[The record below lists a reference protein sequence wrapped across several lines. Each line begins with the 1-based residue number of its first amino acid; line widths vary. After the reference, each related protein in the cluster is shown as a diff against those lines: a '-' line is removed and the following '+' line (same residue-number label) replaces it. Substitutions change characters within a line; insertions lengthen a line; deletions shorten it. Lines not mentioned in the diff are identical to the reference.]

1 MPKNHIEEAAL
12 TVCRN
17 PTHLDQV
24 KNILKDSLRD
34 CWNLGESVDDIV
46 NYWWD
51 NHLFL
56 KIDLEN

>member
-1 MPKNHIEEAAL
+1 MPKDHIEEAAL

-24 KNILKDSLRD
+24 RDILENSIKN
-34 CWNLGESVDDIV
+34 CQGLGESADDIV

-56 KIDLEN
+56 KIDLDN